1 MTSDTSFVNL
11 GRTVAW
17 RGNVKFGVSY
27 LLQIQKY
34 SKIQPIQ
41 GGSFW
46 PHNVGRPNVFQ

>member
-1 MTSDTSFVNL
+1 MEGHVE
-11 GRTVAW
+11 
-17 RGNVKFGVSY
+17 FGVGY

-46 PHNVGRPNVFQ
+46 SPNLGRPNVFQ